1 MSNVERAQEFAPL
14 ASLEMISTIYFN
26 GHRIC
31 LTMGEICDWRLLFKT
46 PELLVQNMNSVK
58 EEPVFRNQKSSP
70 STFFLFFFLY
80 YFVEKGNHQR
90 KCCQLSGKSS
100 FVRKTCSILEICSP
114 HGASPCKTGN
124 CICRSFY
131 APRHCRY

>member
-14 ASLEMISTIYFN
+14 ASLEMISTIYFS

-58 EEPVFRNQKSSP
+58 KEPVFGNQKSSP
-70 STFFLFFFLY
+70 STFFLFFCFCIILLK
-80 YFVEKGNHQR
+80 KGTIKQMLLALW
-90 KCCQLSGKSS
+90 Q
-100 FVRKTCSILEICSP
+100 I
-114 HGASPCKTGN
+114 
-124 CICRSFY
+124 
-131 APRHCRY
+131 

>member
-14 ASLEMISTIYFN
+14 ASLEMISTIYFS

-80 YFVEKGNHQR
+80 YFVEKGNHQTNVV
-90 KCCQLSGKSS
+90 SS
-100 FVRKTCSILEICSP
+100 LANLVL
-114 HGASPCKTGN
+114 
-124 CICRSFY
+124 
-131 APRHCRY
+131 